1 MASINSLGGKP
12 ERSADLTIIMYRMV
26 TSPLFSVRS
35 SNPRTASAGWQPG
48 SIDASNEAQRN
59 RQLRYH
65 FCPSLR
71 LSSCVW
77 PFVINYNRRKAKYA
91 PRLRLRGLSLQIVA
105 QRLLSGS
112 FLGRKDLGGEIAGL
126 I

>member
-1 MASINSLGGKP
+1 
-12 ERSADLTIIMYRMV
+12 
-26 TSPLFSVRS
+26 
-35 SNPRTASAGWQPG
+35 
-48 SIDASNEAQRN
+48 
-59 RQLRYH
+59 
-65 FCPSLR
+65 
-71 LSSCVW
+71 
-77 PFVINYNRRKAKYA
+77 VINYNRRKAKYA